1 MFAVEKRS
9 WSKRSSI
16 GRKAN
21 QSLPQAQQADL
32 LFMLEEEKLAGDLYQ
47 VFADQ
52 TGFSVFSHISSS
64 EDRHYAALLR
74 YAETAGLPVDAI
86 TGLPAGEYVNP
97 KIQALYDTL
106 LEQGSRSDVAALE
119 VGALVERT
127 DIADLQSVLFG
138 LTDTRL
144 AGIYSRLL
152 DGSINHLD
160 AFSHQIE
167 LMQ

>member
-1 MFAVEKRS
+1 MQKRS
-9 WSKRSSI
+9 WSKRSSV
-16 GRKAN
+16 GRGAK
-21 QSLPQAQQADL
+21 QPLPQAQQDDL

-52 TGFSVFSHISSS
+52 TGFSVFSNISAS

-74 YAETAGLPVDAI
+74 YAKTAGLPVDAI

-97 KIQALYDTL
+97 EIQALYDTL

-127 DIADLQSVLFG
+127 DIADLQTALVG
-138 LTDTRL
+138 LTDRVL
-144 AGIYSRLL
+144 ADVYSRLL

-160 AFSHQIE
+160 AFTRQMD
-167 LMQ
+167 LMR